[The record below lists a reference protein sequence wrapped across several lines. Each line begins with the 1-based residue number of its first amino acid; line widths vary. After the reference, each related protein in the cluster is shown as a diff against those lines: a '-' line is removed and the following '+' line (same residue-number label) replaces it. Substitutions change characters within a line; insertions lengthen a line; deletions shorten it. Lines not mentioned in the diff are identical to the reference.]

1 MENIKEVIAKNLTE
15 LRKKH
20 KLTQG
25 ALADKLNYSDKA
37 ISRWERAET
46 LPDIE
51 VLCRICD
58 IYGVK
63 FEYLLQTEQPED
75 TKNPYIKTQDTASRI
90 SISLIAMCT
99 VWIIA
104 SVVFAVLNIYFGDGH
119 WTIFIWAL
127 PATCF
132 VGWVCNSMWG
142 NKVLKI
148 IIASIADWTLILA
161 LFMEALVEFN
171 LNLWFLFI
179 IGVPVQMIIVLTTTL
194 KKASSSRKNRS

>member
-1 MENIKEVIAKNLTE
+1 MENIKEIIAKNLVE
-15 LRKKH
+15 LRKKN

-25 ALADKLNYSDKA
+25 ALAEKLNYSDKA

-51 VLCRICD
+51 VLCQICD
-58 IYGVK
+58 LYGVK
-63 FEYLLQTEQPED
+63 FEYLLQNEQPED
-75 TKNPYIKTQDTASRI
+75 SKNPYIKVQDTASKI

-104 SVVFAVLNIYFGDGH
+104 SVIFAVFNIYWNDAH

-132 VGWVCNSMWG
+132 VAWVCNSMWG

-161 LFMEALVEFN
+161 LFLESLVEFN

-194 KKASSSRKNRS
+194 KRPSSKKERI

>member
-1 MENIKEVIAKNLTE
+1 MENIKEIIAKNLVE

-25 ALADKLNYSDKA
+25 ALAEKLNYSDKA

-51 VLCRICD
+51 VLCQICD
-58 IYGVK
+58 LYGVK
-63 FEYLLQTEQPED
+63 FEYLLQNEQPED
-75 TKNPYIKTQDTASRI
+75 SKNPYIKVQDTASKI

-104 SVVFAVLNIYFGDGH
+104 SVVFAVSNIYFNDNH

-132 VGWVCNSMWG
+132 VAWVCNSMWG

-161 LFMEALVEFN
+161 LFLESLVEID

-179 IGVPVQMIIVLTTTL
+179 IGVPVQMIIVLSTTL
-194 KKASSSRKNRS
+194 KRSSSKKERT